1 MSESLNDLFPLMY
14 SKVVDLL
21 NKQKMIIYIFLV
33 FIIGVFVGLI
43 VNINKDKKIDDNNNY
58 EEIVSGYSFEMT
70 DKNVIN
76 KDYDGTYLKSFV
88 TVAEAQDEFTINL
101 NGINSDSEVMMIDPN
116 NGDMKPMNY
125 ENGVYTLKAN
135 LDNDVTYGIIIDFKL
150 SGSIRVVNDLNS
162 VDKDK
167 LFNEILIALGCGL

>member
-1 MSESLNDLFPLMY
+1 MSESLNDLFSLMY

-33 FIIGVFVGLI
+33 FIIGLSGGLI
-43 VNINKDKKIDDNNNY
+43 INLNKDKKLDDNNNH
-58 EEIVSGYSFEMT
+58 EQIVSGYSFETT

-76 KDYDGTYLKSFV
+76 KEYDGTYLKSFV
-88 TVAEAQDEFTINL
+88 TVAEQQDEFIINL
-101 NGINSDSEVMMIDPN
+101 NEINSDSEVMMIDPN
-116 NGDMKPMNY
+116 NGDMKPMDY
-125 ENGVYTLKAN
+125 ENGVFTLKAS
-135 LDNDVTYGIIIDFKL
+135 LDNDITYGIIIDFKL